1 MGVKKIDAFQ
11 TAQILALEADVGDL
25 RTKLNQLV
33 ADVTDI
39 DGVDGATRDGLSK
52 KLNTLIGDLNDFN
65 NLIIEGYTTPGS
77 SESYGILEALDVY
90 KDAFKDHVETYSADT
105 IHGWPSVPQ
114 HSWDWWHGY
123 PFVGGGGSGT
133 YNSTAIYGTVT
144 GASWSSGSNALSF
157 TGTTGT
163 ITYGQRLMPENETT
177 RGAMLAHGEEKVFII
192 DFANTG
198 SPIHLSNSFINSGST
213 NSIGFNAAPGTIKY
227 SQYYDEIWLD
237 YGPWP
242 QDSFEHPVYGRS
254 GHTHTK
260 SGSAGAAS
268 YDNPALGGTAQGGTV
283 ADASAVADNA
293 NVIGLYN
300 PNSERLISIE
310 SEAVTRAKKLVRK
323 TLNTLRSK

>member
-1 MGVKKIDAFQ
+1 MGVKKVDALQ

-65 NLIIEGYTTPGS
+65 NLIMEGYTTPGS
-77 SESYGILEALDVY
+77 PESYGILEALDVY
-90 KDAFKDHVETYSADT
+90 KDAFKDHVETYSGDT
-105 IHGWPSVPQ
+105 IDGWPSAVQP
-114 HSWDWWHGY
+114 SWDWWHGY

-133 YNSTAIYGTVT
+133 YNSTAIYGTVI
-144 GASWSSGSNALSF
+144 GASWSSGSNYLSF
-157 TGTTGT
+157 TQTTGT

-177 RGAMLAHGEEKVFII
+177 REAMMAHDEEQVFII

-198 SPIHLSNSFINSGST
+198 SPIHLSSSFVNSGST
-213 NSIGFNAAPGTIKY
+213 NSIGFNAYPGTIKY
-227 SQYYDEIWLD
+227 SQYQDEIWLD
-237 YGPWP
+237 VGPWG

-254 GHTHTK
+254 GRSSLK
-260 SGSAGAAS
+260 SGSAGADS

-283 ADASAVADNA
+283 ANASAVADNA
-293 NVIGLYN
+293 NVTGLYN
-300 PNSERLISIE
+300 PNSERLLSVE
-310 SEAVTRAKKLVRK
+310 PEAVIRARKLVRN
-323 TLNTLRSK
+323 TLNKLRSK